1 MSDWLSYKSFIYI
14 IGFLAQILFAA
25 RLLLQWIK
33 SEKAKRVLTP
43 EMFWELSLIASFLLF
58 VYGWLRDDFAIILGQ
73 ILTYF
78 IYIRNMQLQGSWR
91 RLPKF
96 IQLFL
101 SIFPLLLI
109 VYSFNNN
116 TYDIDRLFKNE
127 AISTN
132 LLIWGSLA
140 QVIFTFRFIYQWFYS
155 EKRKVSTLPNGFWIL
170 SLIGSSMIL
179 SYAIIRKDPVLFIGQ
194 IFGFV
199 VYFRNLMMAIK
210 SNKST

>member
-1 MSDWLSYKSFIYI
+1 MNDWLSYKSFIYV

-25 RLLLQWIK
+25 RLLLQWLK

-43 EMFWELSLIASFLLF
+43 ELFWELSLIASFLMF

-73 ILTYF
+73 ILAYF
-78 IYIRNMQLQGSWR
+78 IYIRNMQLQGSWKK
-91 RLPKF
+91 LPKF
-96 IQLFL
+96 IQFFL
-101 SIFPLLLI
+101 SVFPLIVI

-116 TYDIDRLFKNE
+116 AYDIDRLFKNE

-140 QVIFTFRFIYQWFYS
+140 QVIFTFRFVYQWFYS
-155 EKRKVSTLPNGFWIL
+155 EKRKESTLPNGFWIL

-199 VYFRNLMMAIK
+199 VYSRNLILSFK
-210 SNKST
+210 SKKLA